1 MAQYLISAPP
11 KTGKTMYVIELIFS
25 ILHRTPERLI
35 VTNIIG
41 IDIPGVISVTGT
53 LHKPLDWRDYPNGTV
68 VIYDEAHEHPAFTKD
83 DLLKDVQIDETRFNT
98 KEKLINNDDSLT
110 ITQKKDLIAQVNR
123 ERKLSL
129 HRYKES
135 IVDIARGLTLHG
147 HFGFDIY
154 FITQDVRRMNDI
166 ALAATNDHIILR
178 RLFKLPGCIVYKFA
192 EVQRTFSGTSRSNA
206 ISIGFYRHKKYLRK
220 FYISGEYHNNTPTA
234 PLGLIA
240 LVLLVIGIFS
250 YAYYNLK
257 QSNSFGAFDDNKSK
271 ETVSNI
277 DQSQSKNHNELAPV
291 SSSKSALDTT
301 QSSSSVSID
310 EQLKIQ
316 ELVKLCVSNDRS
328 LDDCRSLYDPSY
340 EKNKRDQIVIDRN
353 RQQSIVSYDPSNP
366 YEKMDNLD
374 YQATNKPIF
383 SGCMKTGKNQYKAYT
398 QQGTLIKVD
407 PSVCKRLLEDNDRPF
422 NYFKESSPVASN
434 TGAKTEYST
443 VDNYQERREVINKR
457 DNPHLY
463 LEPDQKLVTSSY
475 QNTIKD

>member
-240 LVLLVIGIFS
+240 LILLVIGIFS

-257 QSNSFGAFDDNKSK
+257 QSNSFGAFDDKKS
-271 ETVSNI
+271 V
-277 DQSQSKNHNELAPV
+277 KNP
-291 SSSKSALDTT
+291 ALDS
-301 QSSSSVSID
+301 QKQPVNQLPNQHQEIKPNAEI
-310 EQLKIQ
+310 EQRLKIQ
-316 ELVKLCVSNDRS
+316 HNIANCVSDTRS
-328 LDDCRSLYDPSY
+328 LDDCRSLYDQDY
-340 EKNKRDQIVIDRN
+340 IQKKRQETIQDRN